1 VSGTEDTGSR
11 SVSDAAAFERYRARN
26 YDPPEDDGEQLADGP
41 PQPRYVRG
49 YRVPT
54 RCTCNARSEEPC
66 DFCAGG
72 WEG

>member
-1 VSGTEDTGSR
+1 VNGPEDTGSHT
-11 SVSDAAAFERYRARN
+11 VDDAARFERHRARN
-26 YDPPEDDGEQLADGP
+26 YDPPEDGEHLGDYP

-54 RCTCNARSEEPC
+54 RCTCHARSESPC